1 MKVAIMQPY
10 FFPYIGYFQLINV
23 VDVFVIYDDVN
34 FIKQSWITRNRIL
47 LKNEEYRINLIVEG
61 ASSFKRINQIHR
73 IVDSKKWLKTIEQ
86 SYKKAPYFSTVFPLI
101 KEISLNDE
109 KKLSNFLLFSLS
121 KIAKYLD
128 IKTKFKLSSE
138 IEKDNN
144 LKGQDKVIA
153 ICKQLD
159 TTNYINAIGGEKLYN
174 KVDFNK
180 NDIELNFIK
189 TNPIIYRQN
198 DNQFIPWLSIID
210 VLMFNNKDEIKDLL
224 NQYELL

>member
-109 KKLSNFLLFSLS
+109 KKISKFLLFSLS

-210 VLMFNNKDEIKDLL
+210 VLMFNSKDEIKDLL